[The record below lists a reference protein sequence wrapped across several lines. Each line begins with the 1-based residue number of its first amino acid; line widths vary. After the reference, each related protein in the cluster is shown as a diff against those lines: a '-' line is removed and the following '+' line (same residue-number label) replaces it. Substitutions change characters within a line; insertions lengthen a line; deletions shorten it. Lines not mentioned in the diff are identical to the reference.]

1 MVAMVYRAATVKTVP
16 QELTANR
23 VFLEKLAYRASREHQ
38 ENLANQVHLA
48 LQDNLANQEN
58 RAPLALQAQRP
69 HRLKRL

>member
-23 VFLEKLAYRASREHQ
+23 VFLEKRVFRASLEH
-38 ENLANQVHLA
+38 QVHLA
-48 LQDNLANQEN
+48 PQDNLANQEN